1 MTELR
6 GFRHV
11 ALTVTDCDASA
22 EWYQS
27 VLGFEELFREAN
39 DERRACVM
47 RFPRGAFGVG
57 VVEHVASADAPFDP
71 SHRWKAYRR
80 SGQLRFVRAGPS
92 CCAGRSRPAPYAA
105 RCGGPTA

>member
-71 SHRWKAYRR
+71 SHRGLDHVAFSVGSLEELEQWAQRL
-80 SGQLRFVRAGPS
+80 SDS
-92 CCAGRSRPAPYAA
+92 
-105 RCGGPTA
+105 